1 MKKMI
6 LMGLVVL
13 GFVACNEEEAKVK
26 VQKTSEELKSDL
38 SETQEKVKDVI
49 YDNRV
54 KAIYKA
60 KEAMKAV
67 EVKMEDH
74 IKQAEDLE

>member
-1 MKKMI
+1 MKTLI
-6 LMGLVVL
+6 LVGMVVL
-13 GFVACNEEEAKVK
+13 GFVACNEEDARAKVK
-26 VQKTSEELKSDL
+26 STGEELKSNL

-54 KAIYKA
+54 KAVDKA

-67 EVKMEDH
+67 ELQMEERM
-74 IKQAEDLE
+74 KQAEDLK